1 MVVRQC
7 IGLLAFASV
16 AASQPAPGGKLPP
29 KVKPGNRRNN
39 NNNNNANNNDP
50 GANVADAEKMGWDYP
65 DELQRML
72 DDSLMGEEYPDGLGL
87 RKSTILFNIF
97 ISFEK
102 FDDFETS

>member
-7 IGLLAFASV
+7 IGLLALASV

-29 KVKPGNRRNN
+29 KRGNRRND

-87 RKSTILFNIF
+87 RKSILLINYFHF
-97 ISFEK
+97 I
-102 FDDFETS
+102 